1 MNKLRSILNK
11 VIETICMILLVF
23 MVVLGTWQIITRYV
37 FNNPSTI
44 SEDLLIYSFV
54 WMALLGS
61 AYVFGKKDHMTMVF
75 LRQKLE
81 GKSDKVKLGLNVMTE
96 LVVMVFS
103 ALVLVLGGVQI
114 SMLAMGQISPA
125 LGISMGYIYL
135 ALPLSGIITI
145 IYNIL
150 NLADLKKE
158 VSSLKRDNE
167 ILKKT
172 ISLLA
177 KKE

>member
-1 MNKLRSILNK
+1 MNKFRNILNK
-11 VIETICMILLVF
+11 VIEVICITLLAF

-37 FNNPSTI
+37 LNNPSTV

-54 WMALLGS
+54 WMSLLGS

-75 LRQKLE
+75 FRQKLE
-81 GKSDKVKLGLNVMTE
+81 SKSPKVKIILNVITE
-96 LVVMVFS
+96 LLVMIFS
-103 ALVLVLGGVQI
+103 AFVLVLGGFQI

-135 ALPLSGIITI
+135 SLPLSGVITI

-150 NLADLKKE
+150 NLMDLKQ
-158 VSSLKRDNE
+158 E
-167 ILKKT
+167 IGQSNKKNVNVM
-172 ISLLA
+172 
-177 KKE
+177 

>member
-1 MNKLRSILNK
+1 MNKFRNILNK
-11 VIETICMILLVF
+11 VIEVICITLLAF

-37 FNNPSTI
+37 LNNPSTV

-54 WMALLGS
+54 WMSLLGS

-75 LRQKLE
+75 FRQKLE
-81 GKSDKVKLGLNVMTE
+81 SKSPKVKIILNVITE
-96 LVVMVFS
+96 LLVMIFS
-103 ALVLVLGGVQI
+103 AFVLVLGGFQI

-135 ALPLSGIITI
+135 SLPLSGVITI

-150 NLADLKKE
+150 NLMDLKQE
-158 VSSLKRDNE
+158 VAQSNKNNVNVM
-167 ILKKT
+167 
-172 ISLLA
+172 
-177 KKE
+177 

>member
-1 MNKLRSILNK
+1 MKKIRSILNK
-11 VIETICMILLVF
+11 VIESVCMILLVF
-23 MVVLGTWQIITRYV
+23 MVVLATWQIITRYIL
-37 FNNPSTI
+37 NNPSTI

-54 WMALLGS
+54 WMSLLGS

-96 LVVMVFS
+96 LVVMAFS
-103 ALVLVLGGVQI
+103 ALVLVFGGIQI
-114 SMLAMGQISPA
+114 SMLAMGQVSPA
-125 LGISMGYIYL
+125 LGISMGYVYL

-150 NLADLKKE
+150 NLADLKKK
-158 VSSLKRDNE
+158 VSKSKK
-167 ILKKT
+167 ILNNN
-172 ISLLA
+172 
-177 KKE
+177 

>member
-1 MNKLRSILNK
+1 MNKLRKMLNK
-11 VIETICMILLVF
+11 VIEVICMTLLAF

-37 FNNPSTI
+37 LNNPSTV

-75 LRQKLE
+75 FRQKLE
-81 GKSDKVKLGLNVMTE
+81 SKSPKVKMILNVMTE

-114 SMLAMGQISPA
+114 SMLAMGQVSPS

-135 ALPLSGIITI
+135 ALPLSGVITI

-150 NLADLKKE
+150 NLIDLKQEMAQSDRE
-158 VSSLKRDNE
+158 VTKSNRKNE
-167 ILKKT
+167 KV
-172 ISLLA
+172 A
-177 KKE
+177 

>member
-1 MNKLRSILNK
+1 MNKFRNILNK
-11 VIETICMILLVF
+11 VIEVICITLLAF

-37 FNNPSTI
+37 LNNPSTV

-54 WMALLGS
+54 WMSLLGS

-75 LRQKLE
+75 FRQKLE
-81 GKSDKVKLGLNVMTE
+81 SKSPKVKIILNVITE
-96 LVVMVFS
+96 LLVMIFS
-103 ALVLVLGGVQI
+103 AFVLVLGGFQI

-135 ALPLSGIITI
+135 SLPLSGVITI

-150 NLADLKKE
+150 NLMDLKQ
-158 VSSLKRDNE
+158 E
-167 ILKKT
+167 IAQSNKKNVNVM
-172 ISLLA
+172 
-177 KKE
+177 

>member
-1 MNKLRSILNK
+1 MKKIRSILNK
-11 VIETICMILLVF
+11 VIESVCMILLVF
-23 MVVLGTWQIITRYV
+23 MVVLATWQIITRYIL
-37 FNNPSTI
+37 NNPSTI

-54 WMALLGS
+54 WMSLLGS

-81 GKSDKVKLGLNVMTE
+81 GKSDKVKLGLNIMTE
-96 LVVMVFS
+96 LVVMAFS
-103 ALVLVLGGVQI
+103 ALVLVFGGIQI
-114 SMLAMGQISPA
+114 SMLAMGQVSPA
-125 LGISMGYIYL
+125 LGISMGYVYL

-158 VSSLKRDNE
+158 VSESKK
-167 ILKKT
+167 ILNNN
-172 ISLLA
+172 
-177 KKE
+177 

>member
-1 MNKLRSILNK
+1 MNKLRNILNK
-11 VIETICMILLVF
+11 TIEVICMALLGF
-23 MVVLGTWQIITRYV
+23 MVVLGTWQIITRYLL
-37 FNNPSTI
+37 NNPSTI

-75 LRQKLE
+75 FRQKLDN
-81 GKSDKVKLGLNVMTE
+81 KSPQVKFILSVMTE
-96 LVVMVFS
+96 IVVLLFS

-114 SMLAMGQISPA
+114 SKLAMGQISPA
-125 LGISMGYIYL
+125 LGIPMGYVYL

-150 NLADLKKE
+150 NLVDLK
-158 VSSLKRDNE
+158 SSSVKSIKVINNN
-167 ILKKT
+167 
-172 ISLLA
+172 
-177 KKE
+177 

>member
-1 MNKLRSILNK
+1 MKKLRSILNK
-11 VIETICMILLVF
+11 VIETVCMILLVF
-23 MVVLGTWQIITRYV
+23 MVVLATWQIITRYIL
-37 FNNPSTI
+37 NNPSTV

-54 WMALLGS
+54 WMSLLGS

-103 ALVLVLGGVQI
+103 ALVLVFGGIQI
-114 SMLAMGQISPA
+114 SMLAMGQVSPA

-158 VSSLKRDNE
+158 ASE
-167 ILKKT
+167 LKK
-172 ISLLA
+172 ILNNN
-177 KKE
+177 

>member
-1 MNKLRSILNK
+1 MNKFRNILNK
-11 VIETICMILLVF
+11 VIEVICITLLAF

-37 FNNPSTI
+37 LNNPSTV

-54 WMALLGS
+54 WMSLLGS

-75 LRQKLE
+75 FRQKLE
-81 GKSDKVKLGLNVMTE
+81 SKSPKVKIILNVITE
-96 LVVMVFS
+96 LLVMIFS
-103 ALVLVLGGVQI
+103 AFVLVLGGFQI

-135 ALPLSGIITI
+135 SLPLSGVITI

-150 NLADLKKE
+150 NLMDLKQ
-158 VSSLKRDNE
+158 E
-167 ILKKT
+167 ITQSNKKNVNVM
-172 ISLLA
+172 
-177 KKE
+177 

>member
-1 MNKLRSILNK
+1 MKKIRSILNK
-11 VIETICMILLVF
+11 VIESVCMILLVF
-23 MVVLGTWQIITRYV
+23 MVVLATWQIITRYIL
-37 FNNPSTI
+37 NNPSTI

-54 WMALLGS
+54 WMSLLGS

-96 LVVMVFS
+96 LVVMAFS
-103 ALVLVLGGVQI
+103 ALVLVFGGIQI
-114 SMLAMGQISPA
+114 SMLAMGQVSPA
-125 LGISMGYIYL
+125 LGISMGYVYL

-158 VSSLKRDNE
+158 VSESKK
-167 ILKKT
+167 ILNNN
-172 ISLLA
+172 
-177 KKE
+177 

>member
-1 MNKLRSILNK
+1 MNKLRNSLNK
-11 VIETICMILLVF
+11 VIEVICMTLLAF

-37 FNNPSTI
+37 LNNPSTV

-75 LRQKLE
+75 FRQKIE
-81 GKSDKVKLGLNVMTE
+81 GKSPKVKMGLNIMTE
-96 LVVMVFS
+96 LVVMIFS

-125 LGISMGYIYL
+125 LGIPMGYIYL
-135 ALPLSGIITI
+135 ALPLSGVITI

-150 NLADLKKE
+150 NLFDLKLEALESNQYVK
-158 VSSLKRDNE
+158 NN
-167 ILKKT
+167 
-172 ISLLA
+172 
-177 KKE
+177 

>member
-1 MNKLRSILNK
+1 MNKLRTVLNK
-11 VIETICMILLVF
+11 TIEVICMALLVF

-37 FNNPSTI
+37 LNNPSTV

-75 LRQKLE
+75 FRKKLDN
-81 GKSDKVKLGLNVMTE
+81 KSPQVKFILSVMTE
-96 LVVMVFS
+96 IVVLLFS

-114 SMLAMGQISPA
+114 SKLAMGQISPA
-125 LGISMGYIYL
+125 LGIPMGYIYL

-150 NLADLKKE
+150 NLVDLK
-158 VSSLKRDNE
+158 SSPVKSTKVINNN
-167 ILKKT
+167 
-172 ISLLA
+172 
-177 KKE
+177 

>member
-1 MNKLRSILNK
+1 MNKLRTVLNK
-11 VIETICMILLVF
+11 TIEVICMALLVF

-37 FNNPSTI
+37 LNNPSTV

-75 LRQKLE
+75 FRQKLDN
-81 GKSDKVKLGLNVMTE
+81 KSPQVKFILSVMTE
-96 LVVMVFS
+96 IVVLLFS

-114 SMLAMGQISPA
+114 SKLAMGQISPA
-125 LGISMGYIYL
+125 LGIPMGYVYL

-150 NLADLKKE
+150 NLVDLK
-158 VSSLKRDNE
+158 SSSVKSIKVINNN
-167 ILKKT
+167 
-172 ISLLA
+172 
-177 KKE
+177 

>member
-1 MNKLRSILNK
+1 MNKLRTVLNK
-11 VIETICMILLVF
+11 TIEVICMALLVF

-37 FNNPSTI
+37 LNNPSTV

-61 AYVFGKKDHMTMVF
+61 SYVFGKKDHMTMVF
-75 LRQKLE
+75 FRQKLDN
-81 GKSDKVKLGLNVMTE
+81 KSPQVKFILSVMTE
-96 LVVMVFS
+96 IVVLIFS

-114 SMLAMGQISPA
+114 SKLAMGQISPA
-125 LGISMGYIYL
+125 LGIPMGYVYL

-150 NLADLKKE
+150 NLADLK
-158 VSSLKRDNE
+158 SSSVKSTKVINNN
-167 ILKKT
+167 
-172 ISLLA
+172 
-177 KKE
+177 

>member
-1 MNKLRSILNK
+1 MNKLRSLLNK
-11 VIETICMILLVF
+11 VIETVCMILLVL
-23 MVVLGTWQIITRYV
+23 MVVLATWQIITRYIL
-37 FNNPSTI
+37 NNPSTI
-44 SEDLLIYSFV
+44 TEDLLIYSFV
-54 WMALLGS
+54 WMSLLGS

-81 GKSDKVKLGLNVMTE
+81 GKSDSMKLALNIMTE

-103 ALVLVLGGVQI
+103 ALVLVFGGIQI
-114 SMLAMGQISPA
+114 SMLAMGQVSPA

-145 IYNIL
+145 IYNVL

-158 VSSLKRDNE
+158 VNE
-167 ILKKT
+167 SKKILNNN
-172 ISLLA
+172 
-177 KKE
+177 